1 MTIHRCMPKKT
12 TPVNSSPVQAPD
24 INLEFLKSKVEQV
37 LFLLDASAM
46 PDEVKTAWITL
57 LPEMTL
63 AQVDRLTGLLDEE
76 LTLTLEY
83 AKKHPEDEELL
94 LKMKAAKERYD
105 EKISSADSRALTQ
118 LAKIEEQITQYAQGA
133 V

>member
-1 MTIHRCMPKKT
+1 MAKKT
-12 TPVNSSPVQAPD
+12 TPINSSPVQAPD

-46 PDEVKTAWITL
+46 GDEVKTAWITL

-83 AKKHPEDEELL
+83 AKKHPEDEELI
-94 LKMKAAKERYD
+94 LKVKAAKERYD
-105 EKISSADSRALTQ
+105 GKIAEADSRALAQ
-118 LAKIEEQITQYAQGA
+118 LTIIEEQITQYAKA
-133 V
+133 TV